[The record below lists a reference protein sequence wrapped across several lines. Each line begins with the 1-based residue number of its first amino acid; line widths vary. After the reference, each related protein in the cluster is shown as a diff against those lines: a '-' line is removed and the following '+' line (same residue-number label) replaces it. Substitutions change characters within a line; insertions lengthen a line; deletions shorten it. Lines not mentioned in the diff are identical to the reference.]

1 MASIDLW
8 IGGNATFEDLPKAG
22 DAVLRSGTDTDVSVA
37 WPSDRLP
44 MGSVQPYYVCLTFR
58 RRTTGSIGSRK
69 AALKFAAMPE
79 SIEDGKFLKFNFAIA
94 AHDTGTLLDR
104 PFTVNVSI
112 DGTYR
117 KEPFTVNPQQS
128 VTITLP
134 VDDMGATAEGIFFEI
149 IDVPDTAE
157 LYAVANGFQIVDAAE
172 DTVTT
177 DFNAETWLG
186 HYISGFKSEYDAE
199 SDRIASYVNWPQSD
213 IIVKD
218 NGNIEI
224 SPIGFPE
231 VNQSGVPN
239 EPTCSDDYD
248 RKNNPPFVKQSYGVK
263 YENTQADIVFRQKVR
278 YSEGKFRIPV
288 ESIDKAD
295 DKLMFTLLGD
305 FSATAPAIVSLTPVA
320 APGSDIEGTAL
331 QVTVAEVEQVA
342 YDATTDTTTFLIDIP
357 AGCTVTHVGRDTV
370 DVEIGVGD
378 DTIVSLTA
386 QNTGNGVY
394 SLTKDADTDT
404 YSFIR
409 ISDMPQDIIGG
420 TMQDQYVEIPNI
432 ADMSDRD
439 HNPFADPSLS
449 DNVWACNGVKNVP
462 HFRKGYSDKEVFG
475 FVQDSTEGISKNA
488 YSTERDAGSFINWFL
503 YPGSTPFTNAKGSVV
518 NIENFGLGGYYT
530 GETGAAVTAEMD
542 DGTPAYEQEPSHPVI
557 HWGYGSNSD
566 AKVVMT
572 NEPALPRDWPFTGAP
587 KYDPLS
593 NPKGVFSDV
602 KSNNSITLLRE
613 GVHIPGDAYPVGNLD
628 YEEEDGEGNIDRYE
642 CNRHVV
648 TIYNELKPR
657 EEDGTT
663 VVKPTFIHLPAP
675 LSTKDGDTCEI
686 EVALE
691 NLSFEQA
698 FTNGDVKDLS
708 GYYALIAQPRVYVC
722 GGFQEFSTT
731 RYPITDLNIGSGSF
745 TFKTTEAIR
754 DLNGEPIVHNP
765 DKEGDHDSVTGI
777 SLPVRVHLTN
787 SAMEPAEAWVDG
799 IATAETY
806 PSSEDPAPTTI
817 TVNGD
822 FPWSVSDRRFGID
835 NVAVC
840 GVVFVRLNREVDCN
854 NPSTLNTG
862 IRTRIPE
869 LLADDAGN
877 GEEGTLQQYNRFFS
891 LSNDPTDTTR
901 THFPEGDQ
909 RYLLATVFQGAT
921 NTFQWKLSGRKR
933 LNSIA
938 EAMTMWADEGTDS
951 ITDRAW
957 RANYDLI
964 HHSANPG
971 DFDDFS
977 RITHKDGVL
986 AFSVDDVPLTYAT
999 GADDR
1004 DDGDHHAGPAG
1015 NESAIAYRLR
1025 VKMPAT
1031 SKETVSDVSGNP
1043 IRQAA
1048 KAYQQLI
1055 EDFSKLR
1062 LRLDYNSSF
1071 SSERTAIDVGIE
1083 PQAAFPENGN
1093 FFKRSSNVENKYEV
1107 FALSGVGDDMWLY
1120 KPKTMPSLLV
1130 NAFFDYTAAS
1140 ASPAWEGFR
1149 AEFRDYIDKLP
1160 YYKDATLYSIPKE
1173 TSAPIDDDIGMP
1185 GTPYEPCNRSLVEVI
1200 ADMLA
1205 KDGRIKN
1212 KTLAVMLD
1220 DIRRLADLQTVDYA
1234 EDLREFDHAVGNYGT
1249 AQIFCPFVDIVSLDS
1264 TEAPTINTDVTDRL
1278 TVEQRELLPADV
1290 IRQYGWAGNNNNTAF
1305 ISEFQPDENDN
1316 SSALAELIKTYLPL
1330 QQSKFGRR
1338 FYSSNRVVVNGNTIT
1353 NQNVY
1358 DRYKL
1363 EAEISSGSDSDRMNR
1378 FVCDNFIKNPQSD
1391 NPDTSFDPNADWFT
1405 INENQVIASLS
1416 SAPYMWVN
1424 YNDEQL
1430 KPEFKNQATYTRVY
1444 MSFTFSAKL
1453 GRWLTTGYRQYPS
1466 TYLTPLYGNRALSE
1480 KLPTAEGEHE
1490 IWANSACDNIS
1501 SSYKGLEFVPYG
1513 MISPMD
1519 IHVACIPSLYKD
1531 NPFLDT
1537 GVLNPDLANDV
1548 DKEASSG
1555 PKATLMTRLRKP
1567 YASIKEGG
1575 IGLNIPCNVNGE
1587 HNDDIEKYAKVEH
1600 ANIWSVRKYIRPATG
1615 ALGKRGVID
1624 IPGLEGYDD
1633 GSIGS
1638 PGLYNMFDWPA
1649 RNVTRYALPDQHS
1662 PTDDRTSP
1670 TLMWALPGGE
1680 TGGRL
1685 MARTGGEDH
1694 PIGHVTPSM
1703 LE

>member
-69 AALKFAAMPE
+69 AALKFAALPE

-94 AHDTGTLLDR
+94 AHDNGTLLDR

-248 RKNNPPFVKQSYGVK
+248 RENNPPFVKQSYGVK

-295 DKLMFTLLGD
+295 GKLMFTLLGD
-305 FSATAPAIVSLTPVA
+305 FSATAPAIDSLTPVA

-409 ISDMPQDIIGG
+409 ISDMPQDIIDG
-420 TMQDQYVEIPNI
+420 TMQDQYVEID
-432 ADMSDRD
+432 DMSNPE
-439 HNPFADPSLS
+439 HNPFADPRVD
-449 DNVWACNGVKNVP
+449 DNVWACNGVKNIP

-488 YSTERDAGSFINWFL
+488 YSTERDAGAFVNWFL

-566 AKVVMT
+566 AKVAMT
-572 NEPALPRDWPFTGAP
+572 NEPALPRDWPFTGAS
-587 KYDPLS
+587 KYDPS
-593 NPKGVFSDV
+593 DNPKGVFSDV

-613 GVHIPGDAYPVGNLD
+613 GAHIPGDAYPVGNLD
-628 YEEEDGEGNIDRYE
+628 YEEDDGEGNIDRYE

-648 TIYNELKPR
+648 TIYNELKPK
-657 EEDGTT
+657 DDNAPII
-663 VVKPTFIHLPAP
+663 VKPTFIHIPAP

-698 FTNGDVKDLS
+698 FRRGNVQDLS
-708 GYYALIAQPRVYVC
+708 GYYALITQPRVYVC

-765 DKEGDHDSVTGI
+765 DKEGDHDSVTGV

-806 PSSEDPAPTTI
+806 PSDEDPAPTTI

-822 FPWSVSDRRFGID
+822 FPWSVSDRRFDIG

-840 GVVFVRLNREVDCN
+840 GVVFVRLNQEVDCN

-862 IRTRIPE
+862 IRTRTPE

-877 GEEGTLQQYNRFFS
+877 GEEGTLQQYNRLFS
-891 LSNDPTDTTR
+891 ISDDSTDTTR
-901 THFPEGDQ
+901 THFPGGDK

-957 RANYDLI
+957 RANYDLV
-964 HHSANPG
+964 HHPANPG

-986 AFSVDDVPLTYAT
+986 AFSVDDVPLTYAS
-999 GADDR
+999 GAGDR
-1004 DDGDHHAGPAG
+1004 DDGDSHEGPAG
-1015 NESAIAYRLR
+1015 SESAIAYRLR

-1031 SKETVSDVSGNP
+1031 NKETVSDVSGNP
-1043 IRQAA
+1043 VRQAA
-1048 KAYQQLI
+1048 KAYRQLI

-1062 LRLDYNSSF
+1062 LRLSYNPVF
-1071 SSERTAIDVGIE
+1071 SSEETAIDVGIE
-1083 PQAAFPENGN
+1083 PQGAFPENGN
-1093 FFKRSSNVENKYEV
+1093 FFKRGSNVTNDYDTFV
-1107 FALSGVGDDMWLY
+1107 LDGVGDDMWLF

-1130 NAFFDYTAAS
+1130 NAFFDYEAAS

-1149 AEFRDYIDKLP
+1149 APFRDYIDKLP

-1173 TSAPIDDDIGMP
+1173 TAAPIDDDIGMP
-1185 GTPYEPCNRSLVEVI
+1185 GTQYEPCNRSLVEVV
-1200 ADMLA
+1200 ADMLTT
-1205 KDGRIKN
+1205 DGRIKN
-1212 KTLAVMLD
+1212 KTIAAMLD
-1220 DIRRLADLQTVDYA
+1220 DLRRLADLQTVDYA
-1234 EDLREFDHAVGNYGT
+1234 EDLREFDRAVGNYGS
-1249 AQIFCPFVDIVSLDS
+1249 AQIFCPFVEMISLDS
-1264 TEAPTINTDVTDRL
+1264 VEAPRISVGTTEELSNA
-1278 TVEQRELLPADV
+1278 QRELLPADV
-1290 IRQYGWAGNNNNTAF
+1290 IRQYGWATGDSTPF
-1305 ISEFQPDENDN
+1305 ISEFQPNETAH
-1316 SSALAELIKTYLPL
+1316 SGTLAELIKTYLPL

-1338 FYSSNRVVVNGNTIT
+1338 FYSSNRVVVNGSTIT
-1353 NQNVY
+1353 DSNVY
-1358 DRYKL
+1358 ARYKL
-1363 EAEISSGSDSDRMNR
+1363 EAELSAGSDGDRMNR

-1424 YNDEQL
+1424 YNDEDL

-1519 IHVACIPSLYKD
+1519 IHVSCIPALYKD

-1548 DKEASSG
+1548 DKEATSG

-1567 YASIKEGG
+1567 YASVKEGG

-1587 HNDDIEKYAKVEH
+1587 HNDVIEKSNYSKVEH

-1615 ALGKRGVID
+1615 ALGKQGVID

>member
-44 MGSVQPYYVCLTFR
+44 MGSVQPYYVCMTFR

-79 SIEDGKFLKFNFAIA
+79 SIDDGKFLKFNFAIA
-94 AHDTGTLLDR
+94 AHSNGTLLDR

-134 VDDMGATAEGIFFEI
+134 VDDMGATAEGIFFDI

-157 LYAVANGFQIVDAAE
+157 LYAVTNGFQIVDAAE

-248 RKNNPPFVKQSYGVK
+248 RENNPPFVKQSYGVK

-288 ESIDKAD
+288 ESIDKTD

-305 FSATAPAIVSLTPVA
+305 FSATAPAIDSLTPVA

-331 QVTVAEVEQVA
+331 QVTVSEVEQVA

-378 DTIVSLTA
+378 DTVVSLTA

-409 ISDMPQDIIGG
+409 ISDMPQDIING
-420 TMQDQYVEIPNI
+420 TMQDQYVEID
-432 ADMSDRD
+432 DMSDPVQ
-439 HNPFADPSLS
+439 NPFADPRVD
-449 DNVWACNGVKNVP
+449 DNVWACNGVKNIP

-488 YSTERDAGSFINWFL
+488 YSTERDAGAFVNWFL
-503 YPGSTPFTNAKGSVV
+503 YPGSTPFTNAKGAVV

-542 DGTPAYEQEPSHPVI
+542 DGTPAHELEPSHPVI

-566 AKVVMT
+566 AKVDMT
-572 NEPALPRDWPFTGAP
+572 NEPALPRDWPFTGHTR
-587 KYDPLS
+587 YS
-593 NPKGVFSDV
+593 NVDY
-602 KSNNSITLLRE
+602 NNSITLVRE
-613 GVHIPGDAYPVGNLD
+613 GAHVTGDAYPVGNLD
-628 YEEEDGEGNIDRYE
+628 FEEDDGEGNIERYE

-648 TIYNELKPR
+648 TIYNELKSK
-657 EEDGTT
+657 EDGTT

-691 NLSFEQA
+691 NLSFDQA
-698 FTNGDVKDLS
+698 FRQGSVKDLS

-765 DKEGDHDSVTGI
+765 DREGDHDSVAGV

-787 SAMEPAEAWVDG
+787 SAMDPAEAWVDG

-806 PSSEDPAPTTI
+806 PSDEDPAPTTI

-822 FPWSVSDRRFGID
+822 FPWSVSDRRFDID

-840 GVVFVRLNREVDCN
+840 GVVFVRLNKEID
-854 NPSTLNTG
+854 PETPTTLNMG
-862 IRTRIPE
+862 LRTRHENLIGTP
-869 LLADDAGN
+869 DGGTGDT
-877 GEEGTLQQYNRFFS
+877 GTLQEFNRFYS
-891 LSNDPTDTTR
+891 LSSDPTDTTK
-901 THFPEGDQ
+901 THFPDGDK

-938 EAMTMWADEGTDS
+938 EAMTMWADEGTGS

-957 RANYDLI
+957 HANYDLV
-964 HHSANPG
+964 HHLANPG

-986 AFSVDDVPLTYAT
+986 AFSVDDVPLTYAK
-999 GADDR
+999 GSDDR
-1004 DDGDHHAGPAG
+1004 DDGAGHAGPAG
-1015 NESAIAYRLR
+1015 SESAIAYRLR
-1025 VKMPAT
+1025 VKMPAS

-1062 LRLDYNSSF
+1062 LRLEDPGSAF
-1071 SSERTAIDVGIE
+1071 SSEGTTIDVGVE
-1083 PQAAFPENGN
+1083 PQGIFPENGN
-1093 FFKRSSNVENKYEV
+1093 FFKRSTTDTNDYAAYE
-1107 FALSGVGDDMWLY
+1107 LDGVGDDMWLY

-1140 ASPAWEGFR
+1140 ASPKWEGFR
-1149 AEFRDYIDKLP
+1149 AKFRDYIDNLP
-1160 YYKDATLYSIPKE
+1160 YYKDATLYSIHKE
-1173 TSAPIDDDIGMP
+1173 NVAPVDDDIGMP
-1185 GTPYEPCNRSLVEVI
+1185 GTQYEPCNRSLVEVV

-1205 KDGRIKN
+1205 KDERIKN
-1212 KTLAVMLD
+1212 KSIATMLD
-1220 DIRRLADLQTVDYA
+1220 DFRRFADLQTVDYA
-1234 EDLREFDHAVGNYGT
+1234 ENLRDFSTAVGNYGS
-1249 AQIFCPFVDIVSLDS
+1249 AQFFCPFVDIVSLDS
-1264 TEAPTINTDVTDRL
+1264 TEAPSINAETADLL
-1278 TVEQRELLPADV
+1278 TAEQRELLPADV
-1290 IRQYGWAGNNNNTAF
+1290 IRQYGWAGSNNNTNF
-1305 ISEFQPDENDN
+1305 ISEFQPDETE
-1316 SSALAELIKTYLPL
+1316 SSGALADLIKSYLPL

-1338 FYSSNRVVVNGNTIT
+1338 FYSSNRVVVHNDTIDD
-1353 NQNVY
+1353 QNVY

-1363 EAEISSGSDSDRMNR
+1363 EAELSAGSDGDRMNR
-1378 FVCDNFIKNPQSD
+1378 FVCDNFISD
-1391 NPDTSFDPNADWFT
+1391 PARSFDPNADWFT
-1405 INENQVIASLS
+1405 INENKVIASLS
-1416 SAPYMWVN
+1416 SAPYMWFN
-1424 YNDEQL
+1424 NAQEGL
-1430 KPEFKNQATYTRVY
+1430 KPEFHDQATYTRVY
-1444 MSFTFSAKL
+1444 MNFTFSAKL

-1519 IHVACIPSLYKD
+1519 IHVSCIPALYKD
-1531 NPFLDT
+1531 DPFLNT

-1567 YASIKEGG
+1567 YASVEKGG

-1587 HNDDIEKYAKVEH
+1587 HNDSVEQHVKVEH

-1615 ALGKRGVID
+1615 ALGKQGVID

-1662 PTDDRTSP
+1662 PTEDRTSP

>member
-44 MGSVQPYYVCLTFR
+44 MGSVQPYYVCMTSR

-94 AHDTGTLLDR
+94 AHSNGTLLDR

-134 VDDMGATAEGIFFEI
+134 VDDIGATAEGIFFEI

-157 LYAVANGFQIVDAAE
+157 LYAVVNGFQIVDAAE

-248 RKNNPPFVKQSYGVK
+248 RTHNPLFIKQSYGVK

-288 ESIDKAD
+288 ESIDKVD
-295 DKLMFTLLGD
+295 DKLLFTLLGD
-305 FSATAPAIVSLTPVA
+305 FSATAPAIDSLTPVA

-342 YDATTDTTTFLIDIP
+342 YDATTDTTTFLIGIP

-378 DTIVSLTA
+378 DTVVSLTA

-404 YSFIR
+404 YSFNR
-409 ISDMPQDIIGG
+409 ISDMPQDIIDG

-432 ADMSDRD
+432 ADMSDYD
-439 HNPFADPSLS
+439 YNPFADPSLN
-449 DNVWACNGVKNVP
+449 DNVWACNGVKNIP

-488 YSTERDAGSFINWFL
+488 YSTARDAGAFVNWFL

-572 NEPALPRDWPFTGAP
+572 NEPALPRDWPFTGHTP
-587 KYDPLS
+587 YS
-593 NPKGVFSDV
+593 NVDY
-602 KSNNSITLLRE
+602 NNSITLVRE
-613 GVHIPGDAYPVGNLD
+613 GAHVTGDAYPVGNLD
-628 YEEEDGEGNIDRYE
+628 FEEDDGEGNIDRYE

-657 EEDGTT
+657 EDRTT

-698 FTNGDVKDLS
+698 FKQGNVQDLS

-765 DKEGDHDSVTGI
+765 DKEGDHDSVAGV

-806 PSSEDPAPTTI
+806 PSAEDPAPTTI

-822 FPWSVSDRRFGID
+822 FPWSVSDRRFDID

-840 GVVFVRLNREVDCN
+840 GVVFVRLNQEID
-854 NPSTLNTG
+854 PETPTTLNMG
-862 IRTRIPE
+862 LRTRCENLIGTP
-869 LLADDAGN
+869 DGGT
-877 GEEGTLQQYNRFFS
+877 GESGKLQQYNRFFS
-891 LSNDPTDTTR
+891 LSDDQTDTTR
-901 THFPEGDQ
+901 THFPGGDK

-938 EAMTMWADEGTDS
+938 EAMTMWADAGTDS

-957 RANYDLI
+957 HANYDLVN
-964 HHSANPG
+964 HFANPG

-986 AFSVDDVPLTYAT
+986 AFSADDVPLTYAK
-999 GADDR
+999 GSDSR
-1004 DDGDHHAGPAG
+1004 DDGAGHTGPVG
-1015 NESAIAYRLR
+1015 DESAIAYRLR

-1031 SKETVSDVSGNP
+1031 SKDTVSDVSGNP
-1043 IRQAA
+1043 VRQAA

-1071 SSERTAIDVGIE
+1071 SSEGTTIDVGTE
-1083 PQAAFPENGN
+1083 QQGVFPENGN
-1093 FFKRSSNVENKYEV
+1093 FFKRSSYVTNDYET
-1107 FALSGVGDDMWLY
+1107 FALDGVGDDMWLF
-1120 KPKTMPSLLV
+1120 KPKTLPSLLV
-1130 NAFFDYTAAS
+1130 NAFFDYEAAS

-1149 AEFRDYIDKLP
+1149 APFRDYIDKLP

-1173 TSAPIDDDIGMP
+1173 TAAPIDDDIGMP
-1185 GTPYEPCNRSLVEVI
+1185 GTQYEPCNRSLVEVV

-1212 KTLAVMLD
+1212 KTIAVMLD
-1220 DIRRLADLQTVDYA
+1220 DLRRLADLQTVDYA
-1234 EDLREFDHAVGNYGT
+1234 EDLRKFDRAVGNYGS
-1249 AQIFCPFVDIVSLDS
+1249 AQIFCPFVEMISLDS
-1264 TEAPTINTDVTDRL
+1264 TEAPRIDGENVEAIKHL
-1278 TVEQRELLPADV
+1278 PVEQRELLPADV
-1290 IRQYGWAGNNNNTAF
+1290 IRQYGWATGSSTPF
-1305 ISEFQPDENDN
+1305 ISEFQPNENAH
-1316 SSALAELIKTYLPL
+1316 SGALADLIKTYLPL

-1338 FYSSNRVVVNGNTIT
+1338 FYSSSRVVVNGSTIED
-1353 NQNVY
+1353 QNVY
-1358 DRYKL
+1358 ERYKL
-1363 EAEISSGSDSDRMNR
+1363 EAELSAGSDGDRMNR

-1424 YNDEQL
+1424 YNDENL

-1501 SSYKGLEFVPYG
+1501 NSYKGLEFVPYG

-1519 IHVACIPSLYKD
+1519 IHVSCIPALYKD

-1548 DKEASSG
+1548 DNEASSG

-1567 YASIKEGG
+1567 YASVEKGG

-1587 HNDDIEKYAKVEH
+1587 HNDNIEKYGYAKVEH

-1615 ALGKRGVID
+1615 ALGRQGVID

-1649 RNVTRYALPDQHS
+1649 RNVTRYALPDQHT

-1694 PIGHVTPSM
+1694 PIGYVTPSM

>member
-22 DAVLRSGTDTDVSVA
+22 DAVLRSGTDSDASVA

-44 MGSVQPYYVCLTFR
+44 MGSVQPYYVCMTFR
-58 RRTTGSIGSRK
+58 RRITGSIGSRK

-94 AHDTGTLLDR
+94 AHSNGTLLDR

-186 HYISGFKSEYDAE
+186 HYISGFKSEYVSE

-248 RKNNPPFVKQSYGVK
+248 RENNPPFVKQSYGVK

-288 ESIDKAD
+288 ESIDKVD
-295 DKLMFTLLGD
+295 DTLMFTLLGD
-305 FSATAPAIVSLTPVA
+305 FSATAPAIDSLTPVA

-331 QVTVAEVEQVA
+331 QVTVSAVEQVV

-357 AGCTVTHVGRDTV
+357 AGCTVTHVGRGTV

-378 DTIVSLTA
+378 DTVVSLTA

-420 TMQDQYVEIPNI
+420 TMQDQYVEIDN
-432 ADMSDRD
+432 MSDPEQ
-439 HNPFADPSLS
+439 NPFADPRVD
-449 DNVWACNGVKNVP
+449 DNVWACNGVKNIP
-462 HFRKGYSDKEVFG
+462 HFRKGYSDTEVFG

-488 YSTERDAGSFINWFL
+488 YSTDFDAGSFVNWFL
-503 YPGSTPFTNAKGSVV
+503 YPGSTPFTNATGAVV
-518 NIENFGLGGYYT
+518 NIENFGLGSYYT
-530 GETGAAVTAEMD
+530 GETVPAVTAEMD

-557 HWGYGSNSD
+557 RWGYGSNRD
-566 AKVVMT
+566 AKVDMT
-572 NEPALPRDWPFTGAP
+572 NEPALPRDWPFTGHTP
-587 KYDPLS
+587 YS
-593 NPKGVFSDV
+593 NVDY
-602 KSNNSITLLRE
+602 NNSITLVRE
-613 GVHIPGDAYPVGNLD
+613 GAHVTGDAYPVGNLD
-628 YEEEDGEGNIDRYE
+628 YEENDGEGNIDRYE
-642 CNRHVV
+642 CNRHVF

-657 EEDGTT
+657 EEDDTT

-698 FTNGDVKDLS
+698 FIHGNVKDLS

-731 RYPITDLNIGSGSF
+731 RYPITDLNIGSGAF

-765 DKEGDHDSVTGI
+765 DREGDHDSVTGV
-777 SLPVRVHLTN
+777 SLPVRVHLAN
-787 SAMEPAEAWVDG
+787 SAMEPADAWVDG

-806 PSSEDPAPTTI
+806 PSDGDPAPTTI

-822 FPWSVSDRRFGID
+822 FPWSVSDRRFDIG

-840 GVVFVRLNREVDCN
+840 GVVFVRLNQEID
-854 NPSTLNTG
+854 PDTPTTLNMG
-862 IRTRIPE
+862 LRTRCETLIGTPDGGTGE
-869 LLADDAGN
+869 N
-877 GEEGTLQQYNRFFS
+877 GKLQEFNRFFS
-891 LSNDPTDTTR
+891 LSDDPADTTR
-901 THFPEGDQ
+901 THFPEGDK

-938 EAMTMWADEGTDS
+938 EAMTMWADAGTDS

-957 RANYDLI
+957 HANYELVN
-964 HHSANPG
+964 HFANPG

-986 AFSVDDVPLTYAT
+986 AFSADDVPLTYAK
-999 GADDR
+999 GSDSR
-1004 DDGDHHAGPAG
+1004 DDGAG
-1015 NESAIAYRLR
+1015 NTGPVNDESAIAYRLR

-1031 SKETVSDVSGNP
+1031 SKDTVPDVSGNP
-1043 IRQAA
+1043 VRQAA

-1071 SSERTAIDVGIE
+1071 SSEETTIDVGVE
-1083 PQAAFPENGN
+1083 PRSAFPAIDG
-1093 FFKRSSNVENKYEV
+1093 FFDRDTTDTNNYETYG
-1107 FALSGVGDDMWLY
+1107 LDGVGNDMWLF
-1120 KPKTMPSLLV
+1120 KPKTMPKLLV
-1130 NAFFDYTAAS
+1130 NAFFDYEAAS

-1149 AEFRDYIDKLP
+1149 AKFRDYIDNLP
-1160 YYKDATLYSIPKE
+1160 YYKDATLYSVPKE
-1173 TSAPIDDDIGMP
+1173 IEAPVDDDIGMP
-1185 GTPYEPCNRSLVEVI
+1185 GTQYEPCNRSLVEVI
-1200 ADMLA
+1200 ADMLT

-1212 KTLAVMLD
+1212 KTIAVMLD
-1220 DIRRLADLQTVDYA
+1220 DLRRLTDLQTVDYD
-1234 EDLREFDHAVGNYGT
+1234 ESLRSIETAAGNYGA
-1249 AQIFCPFVDIVSLDS
+1249 AQFFCPFVDMVSLDS
-1264 TEAPTINTDVTDRL
+1264 TEAPVIGASTAGQL
-1278 TVEQRELLPADV
+1278 TSEQRELLPADV

-1305 ISEFQPDENDN
+1305 ISEFQPNENGN
-1316 SSALAELIKTYLPL
+1316 SGVLADLIKTYLPL

-1338 FYSSNRVVVNGNTIT
+1338 FYSSNRVVVNGNTIED
-1353 NQNVY
+1353 QNVY
-1358 DRYKL
+1358 NRYKL
-1363 EAEISSGSDSDRMNR
+1363 EAELSAGSDGDRMNR

-1416 SAPYMWVN
+1416 SAPYMCIN
-1424 YNDEQL
+1424 NAQEGL

-1480 KLPTAEGEHE
+1480 KLPTAKGEHE

-1513 MISPMD
+1513 MISPLD
-1519 IHVACIPSLYKD
+1519 IHVSCIPALYKD

-1567 YASIKEGG
+1567 YASIEKGG

-1587 HNDDIEKYAKVEH
+1587 HSDDIENYSKVEH
-1600 ANIWSVRKYIRPATG
+1600 ANIWNVRKYIRPATG
-1615 ALGKRGVID
+1615 ALGLQGVID

-1694 PIGHVTPSM
+1694 PFGHVTPST

>member
-44 MGSVQPYYVCLTFR
+44 MGSVHPYYVCMTFR

-94 AHDTGTLLDR
+94 AHDNGTLLDR

-213 IIVKD
+213 TIVKD

-231 VNQSGVPN
+231 ANQSGVPN

-248 RKNNPPFVKQSYGVK
+248 QENNPPFVKQSYGVK

-288 ESIDKAD
+288 ESIDKSD

-305 FSATAPAIVSLTPVA
+305 FSATADAIVSLTPVA

-409 ISDMPQDIIGG
+409 ISDMPQDIING
-420 TMQDQYVEIPNI
+420 TMQDQYVEID
-432 ADMSDRD
+432 DMSNPE
-439 HNPFADPSLS
+439 HNPFADPRVD
-449 DNVWACNGVKNVP
+449 DNVWACNGVKNIP

-488 YSTERDAGSFINWFL
+488 YSTERDAGAFVNWFL

-566 AKVVMT
+566 AKVDMT
-572 NEPALPRDWPFTGAP
+572 NEPALPRDWPFTGHTP
-587 KYDPLS
+587 YS
-593 NPKGVFSDV
+593 NVDY
-602 KSNNSITLLRE
+602 NNSITLVRE
-613 GVHIPGDAYPVGNLD
+613 GAHVTGDAYPVGNLD
-628 YEEEDGEGNIDRYE
+628 YEEDDGEGNIERYE

-648 TIYNELKPR
+648 TIYNELKPK
-657 EEDGTT
+657 EDGTT

-691 NLSFEQA
+691 NLSFNEA
-698 FTNGDVKDLS
+698 FKQGTVKDLS

-765 DKEGDHDSVTGI
+765 DKEGDHDSVAGV

-806 PSSEDPAPTTI
+806 PSDEDPAPTTI

-822 FPWSVSDRRFGID
+822 FPWSVSDRRFDIG

-840 GVVFVRLNREVDCN
+840 GVVFVRLNQEID
-854 NPSTLNTG
+854 PETPTTLNMG
-862 IRTRIPE
+862 LRTRCENLIGLP
-869 LLADDAGN
+869 DGGT
-877 GEEGTLQQYNRFFS
+877 GESGKLQEFNRFFS
-891 LSNDPTDTTR
+891 LSDDLTDTTR
-901 THFPEGDQ
+901 THFPEGDK

-938 EAMTMWADEGTDS
+938 EAMTMWADAGTDS

-957 RANYDLI
+957 HANYDLVN
-964 HHSANPG
+964 HFANPG

-986 AFSVDDVPLTYAT
+986 AFSADDVPLTYAK
-999 GADDR
+999 GSDSR
-1004 DDGDHHAGPAG
+1004 DDGAGHTGPAG
-1015 NESAIAYRLR
+1015 SESAIAYRLR

-1031 SKETVSDVSGNP
+1031 SKDTVSDASGNP
-1043 IRQAA
+1043 VRQAA

-1062 LRLDYNSSF
+1062 LRLDYNSLF
-1071 SSERTAIDVGIE
+1071 SSEGTTIDVGVE
-1083 PQAAFPENGN
+1083 PRSAFPAIDG
-1093 FFKRSSNVENKYEV
+1093 FFDRDTTDTNDYE
-1107 FALSGVGDDMWLY
+1107 AYELDGVGDDMWLF
-1120 KPKTMPSLLV
+1120 KPKTMPRLLV
-1130 NAFFDYTAAS
+1130 NAFFDYEAAS
-1140 ASPAWEGFR
+1140 ASPKWEGFR
-1149 AEFRDYIDKLP
+1149 AKFRDYIDNLP
-1160 YYKDATLYSIPKE
+1160 YYKDATLYSVPKE
-1173 TSAPIDDDIGMP
+1173 IEAPVDDDIGMP
-1185 GTPYEPCNRSLVEVI
+1185 GTQYEPCNRSLIDVVS
-1200 ADMLA
+1200 DMLNA
-1205 KDGRIKN
+1205 DGRIKT
-1212 KTLAVMLD
+1212 KSIAVMLD
-1220 DIRRLADLQTVDYA
+1220 DFRRLADLQTVDYD
-1234 EDLREFDHAVGNYGT
+1234 ESLRRIETAAGNYGA
-1249 AQIFCPFVDIVSLDS
+1249 AQFFCPFVDMVSLDS
-1264 TEAPTINTDVTDRL
+1264 TEAPVIGASTAGQL
-1278 TVEQRELLPADV
+1278 TSEQRELLPADV

-1305 ISEFQPDENDN
+1305 ISEFQPNENDN
-1316 SSALAELIKTYLPL
+1316 SGALAELIKTYLPL

-1338 FYSSNRVVVNGNTIT
+1338 FYSSNRVVVHDGTIED
-1353 NQNVY
+1353 QNVY

-1363 EAEISSGSDSDRMNR
+1363 EAELSAGSDGDRMNR
-1378 FVCDNFIKNPQSD
+1378 FVCDNFISD
-1391 NPDTSFDPNADWFT
+1391 PVNSFDPNADWFT
-1405 INENQVIASLS
+1405 VNENRVISSLS
-1416 SAPYMWVN
+1416 SAPYMWLN
-1424 YNDEQL
+1424 NAQEGL
-1430 KPEFKNQATYTRVY
+1430 KPEFHDQATYTRVY

-1466 TYLTPLYGNRALSE
+1466 AYLTPLYGNRALSE

-1501 SSYKGLEFVPYG
+1501 SSYKGLEYVPYG

-1519 IHVACIPSLYKD
+1519 IHVSCIPALYKD

-1548 DKEASSG
+1548 DTEASSG
-1555 PKATLMTRLRKP
+1555 PKATLMARLRKP
-1567 YASIKEGG
+1567 YMPVSDGG

-1587 HNDDIEKYAKVEH
+1587 YNAGVNYMSKVEH

-1615 ALGKRGVID
+1615 ALGKQGVID

>member
-44 MGSVQPYYVCLTFR
+44 MGSVQPYYVCMTFR

-94 AHDTGTLLDR
+94 AHDNGTLLDR

-186 HYISGFKSEYDAE
+186 HYISGFKSDYDAE

-248 RKNNPPFVKQSYGVK
+248 RTINPLFIKQSYGVK

-288 ESIDKAD
+288 ESIDKTD

-305 FSATAPAIVSLTPVA
+305 FSATADAIVSLTPVA

-378 DTIVSLTA
+378 DTVVSLTA

-409 ISDMPQDIIGG
+409 ISDMPQDIIDG

-439 HNPFADPSLS
+439 YNPFADPSLS
-449 DNVWACNGVKNVP
+449 DNVWACNGVKNIP

-488 YSTERDAGSFINWFL
+488 YSTARDAGAFVNWFL

-542 DGTPAYEQEPSHPVI
+542 DGTPAFEQEPSHPVI

-566 AKVVMT
+566 AKVDMT
-572 NEPALPRDWPFTGAP
+572 NEPALPRDWPFTGHTP
-587 KYDPLS
+587 YS
-593 NPKGVFSDV
+593 NIDY
-602 KSNNSITLLRE
+602 NNSITLVRE
-613 GVHIPGDAYPVGNLD
+613 GAHVTGDAYPVGNLD
-628 YEEEDGEGNIDRYE
+628 YEEDDGEGNIERYE

-648 TIYNELKPR
+648 TIYNELKPK
-657 EEDGTT
+657 EDWTT

-698 FTNGDVKDLS
+698 FKQGNVKDLS

-765 DKEGDHDSVTGI
+765 DREGDHDSVTGV
-777 SLPVRVHLTN
+777 SLPVRVHLIN

-806 PSSEDPAPTTI
+806 PSGEDPAPTTI

-822 FPWSVSDRRFGID
+822 FPWSVSDRRFDIG

-840 GVVFVRLNREVDCN
+840 GVVFVRLNQEID
-854 NPSTLNTG
+854 PETPTTLNMG
-862 IRTRIPE
+862 LRTRCENLIGLP
-869 LLADDAGN
+869 DGGT
-877 GEEGTLQQYNRFFS
+877 GESGKLQEFNRFFS
-891 LSNDPTDTTR
+891 LSDDLTDTTR
-901 THFPEGDQ
+901 THFPEGDK

-938 EAMTMWADEGTDS
+938 EAMTMWADAGTDS

-957 RANYDLI
+957 HANYDLI
-964 HHSANPG
+964 HHPANPG

-986 AFSVDDVPLTYAT
+986 AFSVDDVPLTYAA
-999 GADDR
+999 GAGDR
-1004 DDGDHHAGPAG
+1004 DDGDSHAGPAG
-1015 NESAIAYRLR
+1015 SESAIAYRLR

-1031 SKETVSDVSGNP
+1031 NKETISDVSGNP
-1043 IRQAA
+1043 VRQAA

-1062 LRLDYNSSF
+1062 LRLADPSSPF
-1071 SSERTAIDVGIE
+1071 SSSDTTIDAGVE
-1083 PQAAFPENGN
+1083 PQDAFPNNEN
-1093 FFKRSSNVENKYEV
+1093 FFKRNSNVTNDYET
-1107 FALSGVGDDMWLY
+1107 FALDGVGDDMWLY

-1130 NAFFDYTAAS
+1130 NAFFDYEAAS

-1149 AEFRDYIDKLP
+1149 APFRDYIEKLP

-1173 TSAPIDDDIGMP
+1173 TTAPIDDNIGMP
-1185 GTPYEPCNRSLVEVI
+1185 GTQYEPCNRSLVEVV
-1200 ADMLA
+1200 ADMLT

-1212 KTLAVMLD
+1212 KTIAVMLD
-1220 DIRRLADLQTVDYA
+1220 DLRRLADLQTVDYA
-1234 EDLREFDHAVGNYGT
+1234 EDLREFDHAVGNYGS
-1249 AQIFCPFVDIVSLDS
+1249 AQIFCPFVEMISLDS
-1264 TEAPTINTDVTDRL
+1264 TEAPRIEDAEDVEAVEHL
-1278 TVEQRELLPADV
+1278 SVEQRELLPADV
-1290 IRQYGWAGNNNNTAF
+1290 IRQYGWAAGSSTPF
-1305 ISEFQPDENDN
+1305 ISEFQPNETEN
-1316 SSALAELIKTYLPL
+1316 SGALADIIKSYLPL

-1338 FYSSNRVVVNGNTIT
+1338 FYSSSRVVVHGSTIED
-1353 NQNVY
+1353 QNVY

-1363 EAEISSGSDSDRMNR
+1363 EAELSAGSDGDRMNR
-1378 FVCDNFIKNPQSD
+1378 FVCDNFISD
-1391 NPDTSFDPNADWFT
+1391 PARSFDPNADWFT

-1416 SAPYMWVN
+1416 SAPYMWLN
-1424 YNDEQL
+1424 NAQEGL

-1466 TYLTPLYGNRALSE
+1466 AYLTPLYGNRALSE
-1480 KLPTAEGEHE
+1480 KLPTADGEHE

-1501 SSYKGLEFVPYG
+1501 SSYKGLEYVPYG

-1567 YASIKEGG
+1567 YASVKEGG

-1587 HNDDIEKYAKVEH
+1587 HNDDIEKYEYSKVEH

-1615 ALGKRGVID
+1615 ALGKQGVID